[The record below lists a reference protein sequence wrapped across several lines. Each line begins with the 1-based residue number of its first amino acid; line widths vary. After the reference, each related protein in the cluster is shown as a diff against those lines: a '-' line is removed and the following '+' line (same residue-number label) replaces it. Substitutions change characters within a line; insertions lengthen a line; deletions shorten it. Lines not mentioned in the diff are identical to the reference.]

1 MYITNCLNVSLLYK
15 YILSVLLGWIRMNRK
30 EESYCKHIIPMSWQD
45 LDASVTCLFDLY
57 MARLDPF
64 ERYFFS

>member
-1 MYITNCLNVSLLYK
+1 
-15 YILSVLLGWIRMNRK
+15 MNR
-30 EESYCKHIIPMSWQD
+30 EDSESGKTIKFTSWED

-64 ERYFFS
+64 ERYTHCFCCLELGILTIQLLLNCA

>member
-1 MYITNCLNVSLLYK
+1 
-15 YILSVLLGWIRMNRK
+15 MNG
-30 EESYCKHIIPMSWQD
+30 EESKSDKAIKITSWQD

-64 ERYFFS
+64 ERYTRYSCCIVLEDIELNYSYFVHNDCI

>member
-1 MYITNCLNVSLLYK
+1 MGLYFTIYIF
-15 YILSVLLGWIRMNRK
+15 SVLLGWIRMNRK
-30 EESYCKHIIPMSWQD
+30 EENNCKNIDRMSWQD

-64 ERYFFS
+64 ERYLFR

>member
-1 MYITNCLNVSLLYK
+1 
-15 YILSVLLGWIRMNRK
+15 MNRQEDENGK
-30 EESYCKHIIPMSWQD
+30 TVQITSWQD

-64 ERYFFS
+64 ERYFSFISNAVCNENF